1 MQSHRKMIV
10 ISVAVVISLL
20 FLGAV
25 ALLIRGFVQFHE
37 VETALQASKANLEM
51 LYTQNPFPSSANRK
65 QELENIKEI
74 QQELLD
80 LQSAMGAEQVEPVG
94 QSPAKFIT
102 QFFDTKDRRL
112 LVRAVD
118 QNIKLPKGFDFGF
131 GRHMK
136 GDLPAPQDVPRLT
149 QQLKIVETL
158 CNLMFSCKITGLT
171 AIFREEF
178 EADALG
184 GGGARPA
191 PAGAGDGAM
200 IRNVVEA
207 SAGIIPAGQLYGRW
221 HFAFQFTGRDN
232 AVMKILNALANS
244 GVLVTITRLEIN
256 GDEKL
261 FDRKEGPAEA
271 ARVVETAEGTPA
283 VKEPPKSRDERV
295 VCGREAVLTVKME
308 LDVYQ
313 FAKPPAVDPDKKPG
327 GVK

>member
-1 MQSHRKMIV
+1 MQSRRKMIV
-10 ISVAVVISLL
+10 IAVSVVLSLL

-25 ALLIRGFVQFHE
+25 ALLVRGFIQFHQ
-37 VETALQASKANLEM
+37 VEAALQSSKTNLEM
-51 LYTQNPFPSSANRK
+51 LYAQNPFPSAINRK

-94 QSPAKFIT
+94 QSPARFMT
-102 QFFDTKDRRL
+102 QFFETKDRRL
-112 LVRAVD
+112 LARAVD
-118 QNIKLPKGFDFGF
+118 QNIKIPRGFDFGF
-131 GRHMK
+131 GRHIK

-158 CNLMFSCKITGLT
+158 CNLMFSCKISGMT

-184 GGGARPA
+184 GSARPA
-191 PAGAGDGAM
+191 TSAPGDGSM
-200 IRNVVEA
+200 NRNVVDA
-207 SAGIIPAGQLYGRW
+207 MAGTIPPGQLYGRW
-221 HFAFQFTGRDN
+221 HFAFQFTARDS
-232 AVMKILNALANS
+232 AVMKLLNALANS
-244 GVLVTITRLEIN
+244 GVFVTITRLEIN

-261 FDRKEGPAEA
+261 FDRKEGVAETA
-271 ARVVETAEGTPA
+271 KLVETADGVPA

-295 VCGREAVLTVKME
+295 VCGREAILTVKME

-313 FAKPPAVDPDKKPG
+313 FAKPPAVDPDNRPG

>member
-10 ISVAVVISLL
+10 IAVAVVISLL

-25 ALLIRGFVQFHE
+25 ALLIRGFIQFHE

-65 QELENIKEI
+65 QELENIKDI

-112 LVRAVD
+112 LVRAID

-149 QQLKIVETL
+149 QQLKIVEVL
-158 CNLMFSCKITGLT
+158 CQALYAGNITSLD
-171 AIFREEF
+171 ALSRQEF
-178 EADALG
+178 EVDAVTGAG
-184 GGGARPA
+184 GKVAPAARA
-191 PAGAGDGAM
+191 GEIDLKNSVDAGAGL
-200 IRNVVEA
+200 VPE
-207 SAGIIPAGQLYGRW
+207 GQFYGRW
-221 HFAFQFTGRDN
+221 RFSVQFKARESGL
-232 AVMKILNALANS
+232 MKILN
-244 GVLVTITRLEIN
+244 G
-256 GDEKL
+256 
-261 FDRKEGPAEA
+261 
-271 ARVVETAEGTPA
+271 
-283 VKEPPKSRDERV
+283 
-295 VCGREAVLTVKME
+295 
-308 LDVYQ
+308 
-313 FAKPPAVDPDKKPG
+313 
-327 GVK
+327 